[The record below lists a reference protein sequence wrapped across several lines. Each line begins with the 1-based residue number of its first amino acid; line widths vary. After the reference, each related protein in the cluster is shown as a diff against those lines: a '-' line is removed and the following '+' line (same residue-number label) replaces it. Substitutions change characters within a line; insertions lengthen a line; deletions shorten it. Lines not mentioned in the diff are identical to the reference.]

1 MVLKTIIS
9 NEVAA
14 FANGAYSTTF
24 EKILRT
30 FNPTFAAGVN
40 QYVLH
45 GFSCLEV
52 EGVAWPDFA
61 AFTPYSG
68 AIGYAKSWGPR

>member
-24 EKILRT
+24 EKVLRT
-30 FNPTFAAGVN
+30 FNPTFAAGFN
-40 QYVLH
+40 QRVLH
-45 GFSCLEV
+45 GFSYLEV